1 MLQPFAARLRALA
14 RSYPRQYWLLM
25 AGTLVNTIGMGFVWP
40 FLNIYL
46 TEQLGIP
53 LSVATLLPL
62 LEQGVSV
69 FTALGAGSVADRHGR
84 KGLMVLSLGAVAVV
98 YVFMGFANAWWMF
111 VVLMALRGFFL
122 PLYRVAGDTMVGDLI
137 TDEDRRLPAYSLLR
151 TVNNLGVAI
160 GPVLGGVV
168 AAYSYR
174 ASFLGAAATLSFF
187 AVLVAVGMVETLPRR
202 VQSRSTPLPQA
213 EARPSTPARSTSYR
227 AILFDS
233 LFMLAV
239 LAFTFNGMG
248 AGLPFQLI
256 GVYGKEN
263 FAVTEDQTGLIIM
276 VNAMM
281 VVFFQVPIATFVRRF
296 NPLKVLASGALF
308 YALGVGSIALGA
320 NFYHFSLS
328 MAVLTIGELLIAPT
342 FTSFTVNLAGEEMRG
357 RYMSIYAIGFSFS
370 RGLGPAIAGR
380 VYDNFSP
387 AYIWLMGGGFN
398 FIAAVIFI
406 LLIPM
411 LERRRA
417 VSARRAPASLAACV
431 TELPSE

>member
-1 MLQPFAARLRALA
+1 
-14 RSYPRQYWLLM
+14 
-25 AGTLVNTIGMGFVWP
+25 MGFVWP

-53 LSVATLLPL
+53 LSVATMLPL

-69 FTALGAGSVADRHGR
+69 FTALGAGSVADRYGR
-84 KGLMVLSLGAVAVV
+84 KGLMVLSLGAVAGV
-98 YVFMGFANAWWMF
+98 YLLMGFASTWWMF
-111 VVLMALRGFFL
+111 VALMALRGFFL

-160 GPVLGGVV
+160 GPVLGGIV

-174 ASFLGAAATLSFF
+174 ASFLAAAATLAFF
-187 AVLVAVGMVETLPRR
+187 ALLVGAGMVETLPKRAPDAHGLA
-202 VQSRSTPLPQA
+202 QISG
-213 EARPSTPARSTSYR
+213 ARPLKR
-227 AILFDS
+227 AGGLGYKVILLDT

-256 GVYGKEN
+256 GIYGKEN
-263 FAVTEDQTGLIIM
+263 FAITEDQTGLIIM

-281 VVFFQVPIATFVRRF
+281 VVGFQVPVASYVRRF
-296 NPLKVLASGALF
+296 NSLKVLAAGALF
-308 YALGVGSIALGA
+308 YAVGVGSIALGST
-320 NFYHFSLS
+320 FYHFALS

-357 RYMSIYAIGFSFS
+357 RYMSVYAIGFSFS

-380 VYDNFSP
+380 VYDNISP
-387 AYIWLMGGGFN
+387 AYVWIMGGGFN
-398 FIAAVIFI
+398 LIAA
-406 LLIPM
+406 LLFM
-411 LERRRA
+411 LL
-417 VSARRAPASLAACV
+417 VPVYARRAAKSTYLSPVIA
-431 TELPSE
+431 TQRPSSSPRHKR